1 LVETGLPEGA
11 GRMDVID
18 LWDPRIALLIP
29 VGIVIVGYVSKVVER
44 SMFQAKGI
52 IYRPEKLPTDARV
65 VGAVIRVIGV
75 VCFGIGVF
83 GIVRQILRW
92 RGVIL

>member
-1 LVETGLPEGA
+1 M
-11 GRMDVID
+11 MDVID

-29 VGIVIVGYVSKVVER
+29 VGIVIAGYVAKVVER

-65 VGAVIRVIGV
+65 AGIIIKIIGV
-75 VCFGIGVF
+75 ICFGIGLF